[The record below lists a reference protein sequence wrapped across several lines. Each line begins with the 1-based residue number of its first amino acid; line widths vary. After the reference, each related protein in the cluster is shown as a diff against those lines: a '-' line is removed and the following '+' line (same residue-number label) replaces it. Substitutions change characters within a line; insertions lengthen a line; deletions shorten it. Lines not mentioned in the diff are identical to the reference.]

1 MSNLFILPGTIFT
14 LGTNE
19 LMVMF
24 AGALLTGFL
33 LKSFFDK
40 VWPRAKKDNTE
51 QLELDLETLQ
61 SKFSAEIIKKEEEA
75 KSFQDE
81 LKQSENKNFDLQ
93 LQYAK
98 ALNHIENM
106 KSGLLDD
113 EWNNE
118 NNNNVTANQVL
129 LNLHSKISH
138 QEESLLHLEQQ
149 LAQAEQQRNESGL
162 LYQQE
167 VFAYAEYKKLVQEQ
181 QKEEEEIVSKLQ
193 AQLREKEEQQ
203 KIYEDKIRVFDEN
216 KSEEFLKQEI
226 QQLQTKL
233 NKQAEEFSAKAA
245 IGSQKEE
252 IAIIRTKAEDVS
264 ASIEQFR
271 DHLTAIFRDTYSYEQ
286 LLSSNERLNQSINQ
300 LQQEKQAA
308 EERLT
313 EFQHLHQTM
322 LGSEAEQKEF
332 IETLQ
337 QQIAEKSNA
346 LEELQQI
353 RNSLQVTVNE
363 LTVRLSEKER
373 LSREM
378 IHAMKDI
385 EHRFGGLH
393 ESYED
398 GAAVMENADMQY
410 R

>member
-1 MSNLFILPGTIFT
+1 MSNLFFLPGTIFT

-75 KSFQDE
+75 KSFQE
-81 LKQSENKNFDLQ
+81 EMKQSEKKNFDLQ

-106 KSGLLDD
+106 KSGLMDD
-113 EWNNE
+113 EWNSD
-118 NNNNVTANQVL
+118 NNSNVTANQVL
-129 LNLHSKISH
+129 LNLHNKISS
-138 QEESLLHLEQQ
+138 QEESLLHLEQR
-149 LAQAEQQRNESGL
+149 LAQSEQKQNETDL

-167 VFAYAEYKKLVQEQ
+167 VSAYSEYKKLIQDQ
-181 QKEEEEIVSKLQ
+181 QKKEEEVVLKLQ
-193 AQLREKEEQQ
+193 EQLREKEEQQ
-203 KIYEDKIRVFDEN
+203 KIYEDKIRAFDEN

-226 QQLQTKL
+226 HQLQNKL
-233 NKQAEEFSAKAA
+233 NNQSEEFAAAA
-245 IGSQKEE
+245 IVSQKEE
-252 IAIIRTKAEDVS
+252 IAVIRTKAEQVS

-308 EERLT
+308 EERLI
-313 EFQHLHQTM
+313 EFQNLHQSM

-337 QQIAEKSNA
+337 QQIADKSNA

-353 RNSLQVTVNE
+353 RNGLQVTVNE

>member
-1 MSNLFILPGTIFT
+1 MSNLFILPGSIFT
-14 LGTNE
+14 FSTNE
-19 LMVMF
+19 LMVVF

-40 VWPRAKKDNTE
+40 VWPRTKKDNTE

-75 KSFQDE
+75 KSFQE
-81 LKQSENKNFDLQ
+81 EMKQSEKKNFDLQ

-106 KSGLLDD
+106 KSGLQDE
-113 EWNNE
+113 EWNND

-129 LNLHSKISH
+129 LNLHNKISQ
-138 QEESLLHLEQQ
+138 QEENLLHLEQR
-149 LAQAEQQRNESGL
+149 LAQTEQQRLDTDL

-167 VFAYAEYKKLVQEQ
+167 LTAFSDYKKLIEEQ
-181 QKEEEEIVSKLQ
+181 QKEEELIVAKLQ
-193 AQLREKEEQQ
+193 QQLSEKEEQQ
-203 KIYEDKIRVFDEN
+203 KIYEDKIRSFDEN
-216 KSEEFLKQEI
+216 KTEEFLKQEI
-226 QQLQTKL
+226 LQLQNKL
-233 NKQAEEFSAKAA
+233 NNQSEEFTAA
-245 IGSQKEE
+245 ATISQKEE
-252 IAIIRTKAEDVS
+252 IAIIRTKADEVS
-264 ASIEQFR
+264 ASIEGFR
-271 DHLTAIFRDTYSYEQ
+271 DHLTAIFRDAYSYEQ
-286 LLSSNERLNQSINQ
+286 LLSSNERLNQTINQ
-300 LQQEKQAA
+300 VQQEKEAA

-313 EFQHLHQTM
+313 EFQHLHQSM
-322 LGSEAEQKEF
+322 LGSEAEQKLF

-337 QQIAEKSNA
+337 EQIAEKSNA

-353 RNSLQVTVNE
+353 RNGLQVTVNE
-363 LTVRLSEKER
+363 LTIKLSEKER

-385 EHRFGGLH
+385 EHRFGGMH
-393 ESYED
+393 DQYED
-398 GAAVMENADMQY
+398 GAAVMENAEMHY